1 MCKFFSRSRSRL
13 CCNKMNKFKVI
24 LALRPYGAT
33 PAATCVI
40 ISRVVQGDRMSATHT
55 WLCLL
60 RVFNHAFLKTNQHM
74 RWTKFLFWLWCN
86 HQQVHESRCRSNSS
100 ICCAGVRGVAKNL
113 GSKGWQCVVYVLC
126 VDCVLWLVYFVRLR
140 SSFGKCHHPHNKI
153 YKNCGINWERER
165 ERKEPPCLPG
175 LLGLEWT
182 PFAPPNPLK
191 ARSTRKEKN

>member
-40 ISRVVQGDRMSATHT
+40 VSRVVQGDRMSATHT

-74 RWTKFLFWLWCN
+74 RCPGWGEPNFYFDFGATTDKCAKVDADRIPRFVVLGFVVSRRIWAQRGVSALFM
-86 HQQVHESRCRSNSS
+86 
-100 ICCAGVRGVAKNL
+100 CCAL
-113 GSKGWQCVVYVLC
+113 SMCCGWFILC
-126 VDCVLWLVYFVRLR
+126 GWDQV
-140 SSFGKCHHPHNKI
+140 GKCVSSSTRKFT
-153 YKNCGINWERER
+153 KELLGEERER
-165 ERKEPPCLPG
+165 EKYRPCLVSNG
-175 LLGLEWT
+175 RRSL
-182 PFAPPNPLK
+182 PP
-191 ARSTRKEKN
+191 TH